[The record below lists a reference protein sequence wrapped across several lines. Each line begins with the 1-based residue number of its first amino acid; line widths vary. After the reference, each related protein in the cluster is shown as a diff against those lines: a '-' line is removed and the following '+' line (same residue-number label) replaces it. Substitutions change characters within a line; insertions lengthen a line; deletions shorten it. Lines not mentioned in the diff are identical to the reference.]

1 MPAPM
6 QYYSCSIRKLE
17 LMKLIGIELLGYGAE
32 LCYWN
37 LIALIDLATWDL
49 ARFNGRAC
57 ARCQFALI
65 WH

>member
-37 LIALIDLATWDL
+37 LLVLIDLATWDL
-49 ARFNGRAC
+49 ARFNRRA
-57 ARCQFALI
+57 
-65 WH
+65 